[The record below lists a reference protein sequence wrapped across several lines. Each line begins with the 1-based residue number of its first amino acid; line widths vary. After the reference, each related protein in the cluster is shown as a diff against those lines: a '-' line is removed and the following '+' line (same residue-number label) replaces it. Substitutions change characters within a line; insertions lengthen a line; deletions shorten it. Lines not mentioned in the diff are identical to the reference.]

1 MTDEEA
7 AYHEAGH
14 AIVAMQL
21 GYACASV
28 SIVVTNE
35 TGDREG
41 ALCDDPRDE
50 RLAHHGSRQQRY
62 EDRVTILVASEIAQ
76 QKISPRGSWKAN
88 IRGDQADILDAVIEH
103 IGRDASED
111 ATHRERRL
119 VLAKVRPIA
128 ERVVVQQ
135 WHKIDRLA
143 QELLAKSKVTF
154 DLA

>member
-1 MTDEEA
+1 M
-7 AYHEAGH
+7 
-14 AIVAMQL
+14 
-21 GYACASV
+21 
-28 SIVVTNE
+28 
-35 TGDREG
+35 
-41 ALCDDPRDE
+41 
-50 RLAHHGSRQQRY
+50 
-62 EDRVTILVASEIAQ
+62 TILVASEIAQ

-88 IRGDQADILDAVIEH
+88 IRCDQADILDAVIEH